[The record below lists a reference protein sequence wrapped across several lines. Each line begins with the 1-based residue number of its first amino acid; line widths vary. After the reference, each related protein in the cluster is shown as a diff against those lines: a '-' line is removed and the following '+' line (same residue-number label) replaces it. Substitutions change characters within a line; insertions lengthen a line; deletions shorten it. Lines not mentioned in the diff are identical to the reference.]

1 MNSILK
7 RLRTIIADPLE
18 ELNRWERVI
27 RYLWNVMRQGA
38 RQLSQDRATMMAA
51 SLTYRTLF
59 GLLPVTVGG
68 ASVAKSIM
76 GIDRFQEFLHQSIE
90 ALGLNQVQLDISEQG
105 TAVTLGGWLSE
116 LVSSGLSINVSALT
130 WIGLLVLVYSAI
142 ALLVDIETCFNI
154 ICQAKRA
161 RKWLRRLPLYWFVL
175 TFGPV
180 LIALGFWTDAQ
191 VDAFFAA
198 YIHWEWFHVVISWIW
213 DFALICFSVFLLY
226 RMVPTCVVSL
236 RPTLIG
242 ACITTVLL
250 LLGKETLGLYFNH
263 ALSLKQLY
271 GSIGLVPVFMFWLYL
286 MWIIILFGL
295 QVTAILH
302 KVSEM
307 DRFSA
312 SDN

>member
-59 GLLPVTVGG
+59 GLLPVTVVG